1 MLAQTL
7 KVSKK
12 HASLISLVSLT
23 CLSFAFA
30 FILLRNQVSRTPVIS
45 EAVCQQ
51 IVKEDAAV
59 TVSQISQLQGKE
71 GVEKAS
77 IRQALGS
84 PYCILPKTSIRSGV
98 ITERE
103 AYQTDD
109 KGRLIIAYESD
120 RYLGYGLESGQ
131 TGSGFWPFSTSETFR
146 PNLKQID
153 IKEIWENHS
162 GQKIAGHP
170 VVGGLGDISLE
181 YRGNIVAP
189 LGGEVEGN
197 FVLATETSLVK
208 NTSDCVLYSTPQQ
221 PGYLLKL
228 CGLKERNS
236 GEIKAGETI
245 GKTDGLLHLS
255 LLTFRRSSSE
265 RPQWIYVSPSTQLI
279 ASVLSEN

>member
-1 MLAQTL
+1 MVLAQTL
-7 KVSKK
+7 KVTKK
-12 HASLISLVSLT
+12 HASLISLASLT

-30 FILLRNQVSRTPVIS
+30 FILLRNQVSRVPVIS
-45 EAVCQQ
+45 ESVCQQ

-59 TVSQISQLQGKE
+59 TPSQISQLQGKE

-120 RYLGYGLESGQ
+120 RYLGYGLESSQ
-131 TGSGFWPFSTSETFR
+131 TGGFWPFSTSKTFR

-162 GQKIAGHP
+162 GQKIAGYP

-236 GEIKAGETI
+236 GDLKAGETI

-255 LLTFRRSSSE
+255 LLTFRRSSNE
-265 RPQWIYVSPSTQLI
+265 RPQWIYVSPSTQII